1 MAVILLRHTRPEGA
15 AGLCYGRTDLAPAAS
30 FPEELSSI
38 LKALPEVCRIHSS
51 PLTRCLTLAQGLAEA
66 RDLPLSIDPRLIEMD
81 FGTWEN
87 TPWDD
92 VPRDQLDDWSADFL
106 HARPHGGESVA
117 MLAAR
122 TRDALDALAGSET
135 VLAVTHAGIIKA
147 ALAASG
153 FSDPWRSETA
163 FGAFVTLEWPCR

>member
-122 TRDALDALAGSET
+122 AGRALTRLAQGPRP
-135 VLAVTHAGIIKA
+135 VLAVTHSGVIKA
-147 ALAASG
+147 AMAATNAAKAWG
-153 FSDPWRSETA
+153 HDTP
-163 FGAFVTLEWPCR
+163 FGGWVEVDWP